1 MTDEQDNSEGSTS
14 TGFEGQE
21 LPGRPD
27 SLEQLINNMTPEIH
41 ESLRTA
47 IELGKWQDGSRL
59 SPAQLEH
66 CMEAVILYEATHL
79 PEEERIGA
87 PLKQQCES
95 SASDSTQTL
104 RFTDESK

>member
-1 MTDEQDNSEGSTS
+1 MTDERDNSRNSIS
-14 TGFEGQE
+14 SGFTGQE

-27 SLEQLINNMTPEIH
+27 SLEQLISNMTPEIH
-41 ESLRTA
+41 ASLRTA

-59 SPAQLEH
+59 SAGQLEH
-66 CMEAVILYEATHL
+66 CMEAIILYEARHL

-87 PLKQQCES
+87 PLQQQCES

-104 RFTDESK
+104 RFKDENQ